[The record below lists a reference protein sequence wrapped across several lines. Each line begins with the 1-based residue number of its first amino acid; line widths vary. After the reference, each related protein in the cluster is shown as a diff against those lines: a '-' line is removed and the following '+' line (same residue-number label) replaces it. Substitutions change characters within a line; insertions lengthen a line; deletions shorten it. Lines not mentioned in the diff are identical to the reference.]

1 VRAGVAV
8 WRRAVYGL
16 GPSRVEDFMPN
27 IGFSEL
33 IVILLI
39 LTLVFGGSRLPALG
53 EAMGKAIRSF
63 KRGVAQN
70 EDIEVTGVPSGEAD
84 KPGKQVGSGA
94 ARAGQVVSDAEIIE
108 EKKS

>member
-1 VRAGVAV
+1 
-8 WRRAVYGL
+8 
-16 GPSRVEDFMPN
+16 MPN

-70 EDIEVTGVPSGEAD
+70 EDIEVTHHTSHEPIDAEPTS
-84 KPGKQVGSGA
+84 KQVGPGA
-94 ARAGQVVSDAEIIE
+94 GRAGQIVSDAEIIE
-108 EKKS
+108 DKKS

>member
-1 VRAGVAV
+1 
-8 WRRAVYGL
+8 
-16 GPSRVEDFMPN
+16 MPN

-63 KRGVAQN
+63 RRGVAQN
-70 EDIEVTGVPSGEAD
+70 EDIEVTHHAPASQEPAVDAEPTHKHVG
-84 KPGKQVGSGA
+84 PGAV
-94 ARAGQVVSDAEIIE
+94 RAGQVVSDAEIVE
-108 EKKS
+108 DKKS